1 MVKTSLEVFVHTVL
15 AAGEI
20 TLADVR
26 RLQRDILPDGVESRD
41 EADLLVALDRAVP
54 EKHCTWS
61 AFAIQTVVDFVVW
74 TSRPT
79 GYVDQETASWL
90 VASLSAGNGPSAVAE
105 AIAFDVVREAERAD
119 EVLIAFVMR
128 STRGRGLELLNDDA
142 GVRAV

>member
-1 MVKTSLEVFVHTVL
+1 MIKTSLEIFVHTVV
-15 AAGEI
+15 AAREI

-26 RLQRDILPDGVESRD
+26 RLQRDILPDGVENRD

-61 AFAIQTVVDFVVW
+61 AFVIQTVVDFVVW

-90 VASLSAGNGPSAVAE
+90 VASLSAGCGPSPIAE

-119 EVLIAFVMR
+119 EILIAFVMR
-128 STRGRGLELLNDDA
+128 STRGRGLELLTGDTDL
-142 GVRAV
+142 RAA